1 MSQMDEHNSTH
12 TLLSAQMKN
21 LNVSWLL
28 SLVVLFRLNFVQHV
42 SRFVEISQF
51 SIAFLVGVIL
61 HYLKN
66 WFLFF
71 SQDDLRR
78 ANRDLNKGKDEMKN
92 LTSKIGKRYITV

>member
-28 SLVVLFRLNFVQHV
+28 SLVLFRLNFVQHV

-61 HYLKN
+61 HYLKK
-66 WFLFF
+66 LVSFF
-71 SQDDLRR
+71 F
-78 ANRDLNKGKDEMKN
+78 AG
-92 LTSKIGKRYITV
+92 